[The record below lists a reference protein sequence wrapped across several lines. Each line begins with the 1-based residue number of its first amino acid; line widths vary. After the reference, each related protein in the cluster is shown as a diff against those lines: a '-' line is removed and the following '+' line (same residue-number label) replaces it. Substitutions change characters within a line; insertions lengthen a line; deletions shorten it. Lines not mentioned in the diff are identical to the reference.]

1 MTKEETIKILGDLH
15 CLGLANEP
23 KNHDDLV
30 YSWMAF
36 FHQDD
41 FRVINKAC
49 YIYIKLRGNRFF
61 PTPGDIESLKQR
73 AKWLVEMEDEEQ
85 KKLNA
90 LGGDHNNKL
99 RIKQSTPGLP
109 PSAPAISIAE
119 KAETFCDL
127 CGLCEIRDQ
136 EQCPCD
142 F

>member
-1 MTKEETIKILGDLH
+1 MTREETIKVLGDLH

-23 KNHDDLV
+23 KNHNDLV

-49 YIYIKLRGNRFF
+49 YIYTKIKGNRFF
-61 PTPGDIESLKQR
+61 PTPGDIELLKQR

-85 KKLNA
+85 KKLNSI
-90 LGGDHNNKL
+90 NN
-99 RIKQSTPGLP
+99 
-109 PSAPAISIAE
+109 AIMISKDI
-119 KAETFCDL
+119 ETFCDL

>member
-1 MTKEETIKILGDLH
+1 MTREETIKVLGDLH

-23 KNHDDLV
+23 KNHNDLV

-49 YIYIKLRGNRFF
+49 YIYTKIRGNRFF
-61 PTPGDIESLKQR
+61 PTPGDIELLKQR

-85 KKLNA
+85 KKLNS
-90 LGGDHNNKL
+90 
-99 RIKQSTPGLP
+99 IKN
-109 PSAPAISIAE
+109 AIMISKDI
-119 KAETFCDL
+119 ETFCDL

>member
-1 MTKEETIKILGDLH
+1 MTREETIKVLGDLH

-49 YIYIKLRGNRFF
+49 YIYTKIKGNKFF

-73 AKWLVEMEDEEQ
+73 AKWLVEMEDNKEAE
-85 KKLNA
+85 A
-90 LGGDHNNKL
+90 LGGSTYNLTPD
-99 RIKQSTPGLP
+99 IKAHKP
-109 PSAPAISIAE
+109 PSAPAISIADQ
-119 KAETFCDL
+119 AQSFCDL
-127 CGLCEIRDQ
+127 CGLCDIRDQ